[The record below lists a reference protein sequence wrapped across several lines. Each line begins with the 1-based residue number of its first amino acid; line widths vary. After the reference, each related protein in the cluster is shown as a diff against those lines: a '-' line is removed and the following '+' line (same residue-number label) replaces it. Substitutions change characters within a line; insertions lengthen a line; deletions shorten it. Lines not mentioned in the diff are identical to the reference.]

1 MFLAVLLISG
11 CGKNNGR
18 ESGSISEESVQET
31 SLPETVI
38 TESAA
43 VETAVP
49 ETAVPETAA
58 TETAVME
65 TETVQ
70 ENSGV
75 DYDLT
80 EMDSDM
86 VYVMVYQLM
95 IDPDQYIGKT
105 FRISG
110 SFRAIYS
117 DQTKKWYSYCLVQDA
132 LACCAQG
139 VEFVWGDG
147 THIYPDEYPLED
159 TRIVVEGTFETY
171 QEEGS
176 DSLYSR
182 LADATMRIEI

>member
-1 MFLAVLLISG
+1 MFLAVLLTSG

-31 SLPETVI
+31 SLQETVI

-95 IDPDQYIGKT
+95 IDPEQYIGRKNV
-105 FRISG
+105 IPIV
-110 SFRAIYS
+110 SFR
-117 DQTKKWYSYCLVQDA
+117 
-132 LACCAQG
+132 
-139 VEFVWGDG
+139 
-147 THIYPDEYPLED
+147 
-159 TRIVVEGTFETY
+159 
-171 QEEGS
+171 
-176 DSLYSR
+176 
-182 LADATMRIEI
+182 MRWPAVPRE

>member
-1 MFLAVLLISG
+1 MFLSVLLLSG
-11 CGKNNGR
+11 CGKNNSR

-31 SLPETVI
+31 SLTETVI
-38 TESAA
+38 TESAVA
-43 VETAVP
+43 ETA
-49 ETAVPETAA
+49 E
-58 TETAVME
+58 ME

-70 ENSGV
+70 KNSGV

-105 FRISG
+105 FRIAG

-117 DQTKKWYSYCLVQDA
+117 DQTQKWYSYCLVQDA

-182 LADATMRIEI
+182 LADASMRIEI

>member
-11 CGKNNGR
+11 CGKNNGQK
-18 ESGSISEESVQET
+18 SGSTSENFEPET
-31 SLPETVI
+31 SQTEAVI
-38 TESAA
+38 TENVAA
-43 VETAVP
+43 
-49 ETAVPETAA
+49 ETAA
-58 TETAVME
+58 AETAVME
-65 TETVQ
+65 TEIETVQ
-70 ENSGV
+70 ENSRV

-105 FRISG
+105 FRIAG

-117 DQTKKWYSYCLVQDA
+117 DQTQKWYSYCLVQDA

-182 LADATMRIEI
+182 LADASMRIEI

>member
-1 MFLAVLLISG
+1 MFLSVLLING
-11 CGKNNGR
+11 CGKNNNR
-18 ESGSISEESVQET
+18 ESVSKEKETVSET
-31 SLPETVI
+31 SAET
-38 TESAA
+38 
-43 VETAVP
+43 TAK
-49 ETAVPETAA
+49 
-58 TETAVME
+58 E
-65 TETVQ
+65 TEKTQ
-70 ENSGV
+70 ADSEV

-95 IDPDQYIGKT
+95 IDPEQYIGKT
-105 FRISG
+105 FRIAG
-110 SFRAIYS
+110 SFRAIFS
-117 DQTKKWYSYCLVQDA
+117 DQTQKWYSYCLVQDA

-176 DSLYSR
+176 DRLYSR
-182 LADATMRIEI
+182 LADASMRIEM

>member
-1 MFLAVLLISG
+1 MFLSVLLING
-11 CGKNNGR
+11 CGKNNNR
-18 ESGSISEESVQET
+18 ESVSKEKETVFET
-31 SLPETVI
+31 SAETVV
-38 TESAA
+38 TENTTA
-43 VETAVP
+43 ETVM
-49 ETAVPETAA
+49 
-58 TETAVME
+58 TETTAKE
-65 TETVQ
+65 TEKTQ
-70 ENSGV
+70 DNSEV

-95 IDPDQYIGKT
+95 IDPEQYIGKT
-105 FRISG
+105 FRIAG
-110 SFRAIYS
+110 SFRAIFS
-117 DQTKKWYSYCLVQDA
+117 DQTQKWYSYCLVQDA

-182 LADATMRIEI
+182 LADASMRIEM